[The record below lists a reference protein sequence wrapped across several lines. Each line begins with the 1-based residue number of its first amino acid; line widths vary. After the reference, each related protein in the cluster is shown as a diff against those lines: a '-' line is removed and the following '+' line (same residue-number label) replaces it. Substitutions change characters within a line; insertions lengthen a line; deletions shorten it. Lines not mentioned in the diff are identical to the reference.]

1 METANMAAI
10 IGSLVAV
17 FAALF
22 VIFVGSKK
30 KKDKDDDN
38 EK

>member
-1 METANMAAI
+1 MDTANLGAI
-10 IGSLVAV
+10 IGSLVAI

-30 KKDKDDDN
+30 KKDEDN